1 MSYRTKLY
9 LGCHYPCTTWFCYNI
24 LHRVGYLA
32 PIFLCCILFPIP
44 RPMLQCRSC
53 VQFWARETDSET
65 VGFDI
70 QYPVL
75 FPIWFT
81 TEVQVGWTYNRIFL
95 STSVACPS
103 PPVCHQNDAGWRA
116 RTTVLSIE
124 KISFTLSSS
133 SQNRKRSNGIDS
145 FWRPLPLKVLEKS
158 RARGREKKNVPP
170 SFPWSVLL
178 LIIVHDQSTLEKS
191 LSYCKNAERQRMNL
205 SNPIT

>member
-1 MSYRTKLY
+1 MD
-9 LGCHYPCTTWFCYNI
+9 I
-24 LHRVGYLA
+24 LPPFSFV
-32 PIFLCCILFPIP
+32 ISFPIL

-70 QYPVL
+70 QCLFL
-75 FPIWFT
+75 FPIWFIA
-81 TEVQVGWTYNRIFL
+81 EVHVGWTYNRIFL

-103 PPVCHQNDAGWRA
+103 PPVCHQNDAGSRA

-124 KISFTLSSS
+124 KISFTLLSS

-158 RARGREKKNVPP
+158 RARGREKKIVPP

>member
-1 MSYRTKLY
+1 MD
-9 LGCHYPCTTWFCYNI
+9 I
-24 LHRVGYLA
+24 LLPFSFVISC
-32 PIFLCCILFPIP
+32 PIL

-70 QYPVL
+70 QCLFL
-75 FPIWFT
+75 FPIWFIA
-81 TEVQVGWTYNRIFL
+81 EVHVGWTYNKVFL
-95 STSVACPS
+95 SNSVACPS

-124 KISFTLSSS
+124 KISFTLSFS

-158 RARGREKKNVPP
+158 RARGREKKIVPP